1 MTIYVL
7 NLIFTDILTLATLLL
22 FFSDA
27 SKNLS
32 RFVAETEHIL
42 SFAKNWELP
51 VDGFQAAYKRFF
63 GTAIHRISGS
73 EQFTNGS
80 TNGNLE
86 ASIIQLQ
93 AFLHTNILSYP
104 VRCELLI
111 HSNLRDILNDKL
123 ITANP

>member
-1 MTIYVL
+1 M
-7 NLIFTDILTLATLLL
+7 ATLLL

-27 SKNLS
+27 SQNFS

-63 GTAIHRISGS
+63 GTAIHGISGS

-93 AFLHTNILSYP
+93 AFLHTNTNILNYP
-104 VRCELLI
+104 VHCELLI